1 MTVPTLP
8 ADAREWILADDH
20 REAVDL
26 YAAGRFWDAHEAWER
41 LWRVTPPGSER
52 ELLQGLIQAAG
63 ALLKAEQGNAAG
75 LASLSRR
82 ALGHLAAAGGDEP
95 LLGVDVPRFSR
106 ELERFAASP
115 DSAPRPRLSL
125 IVRSRDRLGSLT
137 DGAVRQGAGQEWA
150 GTGYLVRANPARPDF
165 YSGQFLVLDQPPD
178 PASIEDWMA
187 TFRRELAAVDPHF
200 IRIGWET
207 DDDAAWPG
215 RSVLPAG
222 TDYQHLAVLR
232 RDDVPAPVDLAG
244 LSIRALHRDTDWD
257 QMVQLS
263 IAETAP
269 HYVDAYAAYY
279 RWHVGIYRDLVAPP
293 RGGAF
298 WGAFDGDRLAGC
310 LGLVTTPRW
319 MRFVDVMTGASHR
332 RRGVCSALIAHAL
345 GVGFADH
352 PGAIAI
358 IVSNAGSDA
367 DRLYR
372 RLGFRQIGSQ
382 HELSRP
388 AR

>member
-1 MTVPTLP
+1 M
-8 ADAREWILADDH
+8 
-20 REAVDL
+20 
-26 YAAGRFWDAHEAWER
+26 
-41 LWRVTPPGSER
+41 
-52 ELLQGLIQAAG
+52 
-63 ALLKAEQGNAAG
+63 
-75 LASLSRR
+75 
-82 ALGHLAAAGGDEP
+82 
-95 LLGVDVPRFSR
+95 
-106 ELERFAASP
+106 
-115 DSAPRPRLSL
+115 

-150 GTGYLVRANPARPDF
+150 GPGYLVRANPARPDF
-165 YSGQFLVLDQPPD
+165 YSGQFLVLDHAPD
-178 PASIEDWMA
+178 PARIEDWVA

-200 IRIGWET
+200 IRLGWET
-207 DDDAAWPG
+207 DHGVPWPG
-215 RSVLPAG
+215 RAKLPAG
-222 TDYQHLAVLR
+222 TDYQHMAVLR
-232 RDDVPAPVDLAG
+232 TDGVLSPHDLPRLA
-244 LSIRALHRDTDWD
+244 IRALDRDSDWE

-269 HYVDAYAAYY
+269 PDIAAYAAYY
-279 RWHVGIYRDLVAPP
+279 RWHVAIYRELVARR

-298 WGAFDGDRLAGC
+298 WRAFDGDRLAGC

-319 MRFVDVMTGASHR
+319 MRFVDVMTSASHR
-332 RRGVCSALIAHAL
+332 RRGVCSALLAHAL
-345 GVGFADH
+345 GVGFTDH
-352 PGAIAI
+352 PGAVAI